1 MSTAGPEAD
10 PSPPDRTK
18 PKQPQPARTEPEQ
31 PAADWSV
38 LMARS
43 QGGDQRSYRRLLTE
57 ITPYLRSLA
66 RRFGLAGADIEDA
79 VQDVLMTVHSIR
91 HTYDPDRPFAPWLTA
106 VARHRL
112 LDQLRRRARRSGR
125 ETELTEFHETS
136 VAAET
141 NHQEAAG
148 EARRLRAAI
157 AALPEGQRRALEMV
171 KLREM
176 TLKEASDAS
185 GQSETALKVAVHR
198 AVRRLRT
205 IMGHE

>member
-1 MSTAGPEAD
+1 MNPAEPATDPSRAD
-10 PSPPDRTK
+10 PRR
-18 PKQPQPARTEPEQ
+18 AEATET
-31 PAADWSV
+31 DWSV
-38 LMARS
+38 LMARG
-43 QGGDQRSYRRLLTE
+43 QTGDQRSYHLLLTG
-57 ITPYLRSLA
+57 ITPYLRALA
-66 RRFGLAGADIEDA
+66 HRFGLQGADIEDA
-79 VQDVLMTVHSIR
+79 VQDVLLTVHSIR

-106 VARHRL
+106 VARHRI
-112 LDQLRRRARRSGR
+112 LDQLRRRSRRSGR

-171 KLREM
+171 KLQEM
-176 TLKEASDAS
+176 SLKEASDAS

-205 IMGHE
+205 ILGTE